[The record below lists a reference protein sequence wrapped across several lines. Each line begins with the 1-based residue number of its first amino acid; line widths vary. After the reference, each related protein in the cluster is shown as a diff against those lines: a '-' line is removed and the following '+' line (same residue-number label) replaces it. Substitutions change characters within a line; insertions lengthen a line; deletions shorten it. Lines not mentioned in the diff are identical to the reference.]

1 MKKQV
6 WMTIA
11 MVLVLML
18 GCVAAVQA
26 ELYPPHGEG
35 QIGLDA
41 VVLCEKL
48 TVRKEPSASSKAVD
62 SLEYGR
68 TVAVYEQSNGWAK
81 IFVSDDVDAEPAGW
95 VNAEYL
101 AIDPAWYVT
110 DGKTPVYAW
119 NDEDAPKVALLEEK
133 TRLPILKEDGDWLIV
148 SLRGAAGWIY
158 TGDAD

>member
-6 WMTIA
+6 WVTIA

-101 AIDPAWYVT
+101 AIDPAWYRT
-110 DGKTPVYAW
+110 DGKTAVYAW
-119 NDEDAPKVALLEEK
+119 NSTSAPKVALLDDD
-133 TRLPILKEDGDWLIV
+133 TVLPVLRQEGDWIIV
-148 SLRGAAGWIY
+148 SLRGAVGFIRL
-158 TGDAD
+158 

>member
-1 MKKQV
+1 MKKRIWLSV
-6 WMTIA
+6 MLA
-11 MVLVLML
+11 FMMVLGSVGL
-18 GCVAAVQA
+18 ARA
-26 ELYPPHGEG
+26 EILPPRGEG

-101 AIDPAWYVT
+101 AIDPAWYRT
-110 DGKTPVYAW
+110 DGKTAVYAW
-119 NDEDAPKVALLEEK
+119 NSTSAPKVALLDDD
-133 TRLPILKEDGDWLIV
+133 TVLPVLRQEGDWIIV
-148 SLRGAAGWIY
+148 SLRGAVGFIRL
-158 TGDAD
+158 